1 VNQVGLSV
9 DVKVISLILYIRL
22 VFLIFLIGSMAANG
36 NYYTSMMSEG
46 THLVDF
52 EDFSNPCN
60 EQQSQ
65 EVLVTPSASSAR
77 PNHKRSTNFSE
88 KEDEILVSAW
98 LNVSLDPII
107 GANQTHKSYWTRIHD
122 YFHENLTFPSDRSQN
137 SLLHRWSTIH
147 DSVNKFT

>member
-1 VNQVGLSV
+1 MYQVCLSWLKCRCKSNISNSLY
-9 DVKVISLILYIRL
+9 KVG
-22 VFLIFLIGSMAANG
+22 VFNFLIGSMAANG
-36 NYYTSMMSEG
+36 NYYTSMVSEG

-77 PNHKRSTNFSE
+77 PNHKRSKNFSE
-88 KEDEILVSAW
+88 TEDEILVSAW
-98 LNVSLDPII
+98 LNVSLDPIA

-122 YFHENLTFPSDRSQN
+122 YFHENLPFPSDR
-137 SLLHRWSTIH
+137 T
-147 DSVNKFT
+147 